1 MSIKEA
7 NRDREVLAAI
17 KIQLL
22 VRSWHYDRVA
32 AQKSVLYQS
41 IALQQKVDESP
52 IALSK
57 ITSNHISGVDNGH
70 LVNDREKCIIAN
82 RQEFLIV
89 ALQNR
94 LRGMLCRRKFRKAN
108 TASTIIQR
116 CWRRCIISLKM
127 DLLRVYESLC
137 NKDGKVDTSIL
148 PPPLK
153 KARSLLPKDSRRLN
167 RIKDITQHLPRNHEC
182 GIFVEE
188 ILNSVSV
195 KIQSV
200 VRRFLVRRK
209 MQQAE
214 TASFCLKIPSVSLDC
229 QSRLEG
235 MENCSIRFST
245 DDENEMFILAQ
256 VYVRAQAGADAVN
269 SSSTCLSRYSKKVIH
284 HHIGTL

>member
-1 MSIKEA
+1 MLHRNENDPRFPPNIE
-7 NRDREVLAAI
+7 E
-17 KIQLL
+17 
-22 VRSWHYDRVA
+22 
-32 AQKSVLYQS
+32 
-41 IALQQKVDESP
+41 E
-52 IALSK
+52 
-57 ITSNHISGVDNGH
+57 VDNLQVGSGEEEY
-70 LVNDREKCIIAN
+70 VATRKPEIVIIAI
-82 RQEFLIV
+82 QS
-89 ALQNR
+89 R
-94 LRGMLCRRKFRKAN
+94 LRGVFCRGKLREAN
-108 TASTIIQR
+108 EAAAIIQR
-116 CWRRCIISLKM
+116 CWRSCIISLKM
-127 DLLRVYESLC
+127 NLLRVFESLC
-137 NKDGKVDTSIL
+137 THDGKLITSS
-148 PPPLK
+148 LK